1 MGSRSGGRE
10 TSLSQSVDVETL
22 RRDLEANNGMP
33 GLEILRPDEVDAAVR
48 IFRRD
53 GFVVVRDVL
62 TPDQVR
68 FLRRG
73 CEREAEVL
81 VAMVPNDAIRSRNR
95 YSWGSASLTNS
106 VLHREEWV
114 MLVDLPTLTPIITA
128 IFGSPD
134 YHLRLAAGDFC
145 LPGAMYQRLHADIR
159 DRIDGFSDP
168 RGILSIR
175 DLPCPVVCCNFLAQD
190 FTKVNG
196 PTRQIPGTQNSREQ
210 IPELDE
216 EPLWM
221 KYSTVCPAPAGSV
234 LIRDIRAWHG
244 GTPNLSSEMRAIPNA
259 VFLAPWFHER
269 QRRAMP
275 REMFDLLSEH
285 GRRVCEE
292 VVTDAPLKTGYTF
305 DPAHKRKFA

>member
-1 MGSRSGGRE
+1 M
-10 TSLSQSVDVETL
+10 SVDVETL

-33 GLEILRPDEVDAAVR
+33 GLEILKPDEVDAAVR
-48 IFRRD
+48 IFYRD

-62 TPDQVR
+62 TADQVK

-73 CEREAEVL
+73 CEREAAEV
-81 VAMVPNDAIRSRNR
+81 VAMDPNRDGNRHRNR
-95 YSWGSASLTNS
+95 YSWGGASLTNS

-114 MLVDLPTLTPIITA
+114 MLVDLPTLSPIVTA

-134 YHLRLAAGDFC
+134 YHVRRAAGDFC
-145 LPGAMYQRLHADIR
+145 LPGAMYQRLHVDIG
-159 DRIDGFSDP
+159 DRVGGFSDP
-168 RGILSIR
+168 RGILTIR

-190 FTKVNG
+190 FTKTNG
-196 PTRQIPGTQNSREQ
+196 PTRQIRGTQNSREK

-234 LIRDIRAWHG
+234 MIRDIRAWHG
-244 GTPNLSSEMRAIPNA
+244 GTPNLSNEMRAIPNA

-269 QRRAMP
+269 QLPAMP

-285 GRRVCEE
+285 GRRICDS
-292 VVTDAPLKTGYTF
+292 VVTDAPLETGYTF
-305 DPAHKRKFA
+305 DPARKKKFA

>member
-1 MGSRSGGRE
+1 M
-10 TSLSQSVDVETL
+10 SVDVEAL
-22 RRDLEANNGMP
+22 RRDLEARNGMP
-33 GLEILRPDEVDAAVR
+33 GLEVLRPEEVDRAVR
-48 IFRRD
+48 IFYRD

-62 TPDQVR
+62 DADQVA

-73 CEREAEVL
+73 CEREAEAV
-81 VAMVPNDAIRSRNR
+81 VAEHSNGLGPRGNYR
-95 YSWGSASLTNS
+95 YSWGGASLTNS

-128 IFGSPD
+128 IFGSSD
-134 YHLRLAAGDFC
+134 YHLRWAAGDFC
-145 LPGAMYQRLHADIR
+145 LPGAIEYQRLHADIG
-159 DRIDGFSDP
+159 DWPGGFFDP
-168 RGILSIR
+168 RGILTIR

-190 FTKVNG
+190 FTRTNG
-196 PTRQIPGTQNSREQ
+196 PTRQIPGTQHSREK
-210 IPELDE
+210 IPELAE

-244 GTPNLSSEMRAIPNA
+244 GTPNLTNEMRAIPNA
-259 VFLAPWFHER
+259 IFLAPWFHER
-269 QRRAMP
+269 QLPSMP

-285 GRRVCEE
+285 GRRVCEP

-305 DPAHKRKFA
+305 DPVLAREKKFA

>member
-1 MGSRSGGRE
+1 M
-10 TSLSQSVDVETL
+10 TLDTETL

-33 GLEILRPDEVDAAVR
+33 GLEILGPDEVDAAVR
-48 IFRRD
+48 IFYRD

-62 TPDQVR
+62 TPGQVE

-73 CEREAEVL
+73 CEREARAL
-81 VAMVPNDAIRSRNR
+81 VAEFPNGKGNRGTYR
-95 YSWGSASLTNS
+95 YSWGAASLTGS
-106 VLHREEWV
+106 LLHREEWV
-114 MLVDLPTLTPIITA
+114 MLADRPTVAPIVTA

-134 YHLRLAAGDFC
+134 YHLRRAAGDFC
-145 LPGAMYQRLHADIR
+145 LPGAVEYQHLHTDIG
-159 DRIDGFSDP
+159 DRAGGFMDP

-175 DLPCPVVCCNFLAQD
+175 DLPCPVVCCNFLPQD
-190 FTKVNG
+190 FTKTNG

-234 LIRDIRAWHG
+234 LLRDLRTWHG
-244 GTPNLSSEMRAIPNA
+244 GTPNLSNAMRAIPSA
-259 VFLAPWFHER
+259 AFMAPWFGER
-269 QRRAMP
+269 QPLSMP

-285 GRRVCEE
+285 GRRVCEP
-292 VVTDAPLKTGYTF
+292 VVADGPLETGYRN
-305 DPAHKRKFA
+305 DPASLKKKGS